1 MLQGPILSWQKE
13 DGLSG
18 TQQVFYASDFHN
30 SVLIKKNIAQCLM
43 LIRNPEWGEAGAGL
57 LCEQIAVAPSV
68 FVQRKAVIC
77 RQACGHWQAAMGSV
91 RCALGSKGRLPSAG
105 CKAS

>member
-18 TQQVFYASDFHN
+18 TQQVFYASVFHN
-30 SVLIKKNIAQCLM
+30 SVLIKKKNAQCLM
-43 LIRNPEWGEAGAGL
+43 LIHSPEWGEAGDGL

-68 FVQRKAVIC
+68 FTRRKAVI
-77 RQACGHWQAAMGSV
+77 
-91 RCALGSKGRLPSAG
+91 
-105 CKAS
+105 

>member
-30 SVLIKKNIAQCLM
+30 SVLIKKHCTMPDA
-43 LIRNPEWGEAGAGL
+43 NPQPWWGEAGAGL
-57 LCEQIAVAPSV
+57 LCEQIAAAPGASEWS
-68 FVQRKAVIC
+68 KAVI
-77 RQACGHWQAAMGSV
+77 
-91 RCALGSKGRLPSAG
+91 
-105 CKAS
+105 

>member
-30 SVLIKKNIAQCLM
+30 SVLIKNQTLAQCLM
-43 LIRNPEWGEAGAGL
+43 LIRSLEWGEVGAGL
-57 LCEQIAVAPSV
+57 LCEQTAVTPGVLAW
-68 FVQRKAVIC
+68 RKAVI
-77 RQACGHWQAAMGSV
+77 
-91 RCALGSKGRLPSAG
+91 
-105 CKAS
+105 

>member
-30 SVLIKKNIAQCLM
+30 SVLIKKHCTMPDANLQ
-43 LIRNPEWGEAGAGL
+43 P
-57 LCEQIAVAPSV
+57 
-68 FVQRKAVIC
+68 
-77 RQACGHWQAAMGSV
+77 
-91 RCALGSKGRLPSAG
+91 
-105 CKAS
+105 